1 MTLTQGYI
9 PHSNQVIK
17 MNATNFKQIIND
29 RRNGLYNTDDTR
41 NETELAFKQMNTTD
55 LTIFIQHSSGMYG
68 MMNLNE
74 LLLQMKVWKHQ
85 EVKCLP
91 CNFKEIEIG
100 NEKAWMWI
108 VQPKDLENAPISPLG
123 IAYGIMVSGYAYI
136 SKKKSVGEMVIR
148 YLGCDKE

>member
-1 MTLTQGYI
+1 M
-9 PHSNQVIK
+9 
-17 MNATNFKQIIND
+17 D
-29 RRNGLYNTDDTR
+29 
-41 NETELAFKQMNTTD
+41 TTD

-68 MMNLNE
+68 VMNLNE

-91 CNFKEIEIG
+91 CNHKEIKVG

-108 VQPKDLENAPISPLG
+108 VQPKDLEDTPISPLAM
-123 IAYGIMVSGYAYI
+123 AYGMMVNGYAYI

-148 YLGCDKE
+148 YLGCDKEE